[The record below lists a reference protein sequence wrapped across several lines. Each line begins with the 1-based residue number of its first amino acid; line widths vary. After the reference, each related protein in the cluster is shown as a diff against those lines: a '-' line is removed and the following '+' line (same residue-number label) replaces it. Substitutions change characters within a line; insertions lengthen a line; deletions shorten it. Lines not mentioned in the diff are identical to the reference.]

1 MAARDDPHG
10 AGLTAFVC
18 ERLRQAIREG
28 RYRSGDR
35 LREAEV
41 AQWLGVSR
49 TPVREALNRLISEQ
63 LLTEHRAR
71 GITVVELDESQVREL
86 YAVRET
92 LEGMAAGLAA
102 VHAGPADIDAMRACL
117 EEARGR
123 FADADAQH
131 ALNEHLHNAIRQAA
145 HNRTLI
151 QLLRQIS
158 TSLDLLRGTTYELAG
173 RAEQAWEEHRAIVD
187 AIAAHDAAAAEAAA
201 RAHLREACRVRLR
214 LVFGPRV

>member
-1 MAARDDPHG
+1 MDRREDPHG
-10 AGLTAFVC
+10 AGLTGFVC
-18 ERLRQAIREG
+18 DRLRQAIRDG

-35 LREAEV
+35 VREAEV
-41 AQWLGVSR
+41 AGWLGVSR

-63 LLTEHRAR
+63 LLTEHGAR
-71 GITVVELDESQVREL
+71 GITVVALEEGQVREL

-102 VHAGPADIDAMRACL
+102 VHAGAAEIEIMRACL
-117 EEARGR
+117 EQARAR

-131 ALNEHLHNAIRQAA
+131 RLNDHLHRSIHGAA
-145 HNRTLI
+145 RNRYVARILG
-151 QLLRQIS
+151 QIS
-158 TSLDLLRGTTYELAG
+158 SSLDLLRGTTYGLAG
-173 RAEQAWEEHRAIVD
+173 RAEAAWAEHRTIVD

-214 LVFGPRV
+214 LVFGPLG